1 MDERGGPTN
10 LFRKL
15 SKQKQTKKQNENENE
30 KEDAPRTTQ
39 LCMKQ

>member
-1 MDERGGPTN
+1 MYERGGPTN

-15 SKQKQTKKQNENENE
+15 RKPKQMKKQNENEQ
-30 KEDAPRTTQ
+30 EDAPRTTQ

>member
-1 MDERGGPTN
+1 MYERGGPTN

-15 SKQKQTKKQNENENE
+15 SKQKQTKNQNKNE
-30 KEDAPRTTQ
+30 KEDAPRKTQ

>member
-1 MDERGGPTN
+1 MYERGGPTN

-15 SKQKQTKKQNENENE
+15 SKQKQTKNQNENE
-30 KEDAPRTTQ
+30 KEDAPRKTQ